1 MFDKDQ
7 LISFLVE
14 AKKSTYAAGDLAQK
28 TIESDKSTTL
38 IFDSGDWYY
47 NDNYFGG
54 EPYGG
59 REVVLFK
66 KKPIYIMTY
75 YGRVDDFVDNIGEV
89 YSFLQDALKLI
100 PKNYPYRG
108 PEMYCDKDFLYKN
121 NFTGQ
126 IDNFYGEEIILH
138 KEKEI
143 YKARYI
149 GGFVGLKN

>member
-66 KKPIYIMTY
+66 KNQ
-75 YGRVDDFVDNIGEV
+75 F
-89 YSFLQDALKLI
+89 
-100 PKNYPYRG
+100 
-108 PEMYCDKDFLYKN
+108 
-121 NFTGQ
+121 
-126 IDNFYGEEIILH
+126 IL
-138 KEKEI
+138 
-143 YKARYI
+143 
-149 GGFVGLKN
+149 